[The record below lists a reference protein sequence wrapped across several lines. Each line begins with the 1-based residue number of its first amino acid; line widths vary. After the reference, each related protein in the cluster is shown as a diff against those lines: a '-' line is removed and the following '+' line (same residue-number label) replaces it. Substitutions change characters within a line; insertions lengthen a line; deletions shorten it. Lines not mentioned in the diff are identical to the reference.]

1 MAIAAAVVL
10 AVVIIAII
18 LLAAA
23 GYDINEKCKPS
34 EECKKR
40 PFPRCENKQEKES
53 EVKQ

>member
-23 GYDINEKCKPS
+23 GYDINE
-34 EECKKR
+34 ECKKC
-40 PFPRCENKQEKES
+40 PFPRCENKQEKKER
-53 EVKQ
+53 

>member
-34 EECKKR
+34 EECKSALFLDAKISKKKKAR
-40 PFPRCENKQEKES
+40 
-53 EVKQ
+53 